1 MNHSFSWS
9 YPSADE
15 SPGLLLWQISNAWQR
30 QQRAALEPLGITHVQ
45 FVLLAGI
52 AWLSGQSAEPITQTL
67 LAQQTR
73 SDLMMVSEVTRT
85 LAGKGLLE
93 RAPHPRDSRAK
104 SLRITAAGQQLVQRA
119 IDVVEAVDRR
129 FFGVL
134 GARQPELIAAMRLLR
149 DQERGLEA
157 GGDG

>member
-1 MNHSFSWS
+1 MNHSFNWS

-15 SPGLLLWQISNAWQR
+15 SPGFLLWQVSNAWQR
-30 QQRAALEPLGITHVQ
+30 RQRAALEPLGITHVQ

-52 AWLSGQSAEPITQTL
+52 AWLGGQTAEPITQTQ
-67 LAQQTR
+67 LAQHTR
-73 SDLMMVSEVTRT
+73 SDLMMVSEVVRT

-93 RAPHPRDSRAK
+93 RTPHPRDSRAK
-104 SLRITAAGQQLVQRA
+104 SLRITASGQELAQRA

-129 FFGVL
+129 FFAAL
-134 GARQPELIAAMRLLR
+134 DSRQAELTAALRTLR
-149 DQERGLEA
+149 DQGLEAEA